1 MSTDKEIDDG
11 LTEEERAALAE
22 DEDETT
28 DEGAGDDQDDAQAG
42 DDGADGD
49 AGDGNDAN
57 AGEDAAEAADDTQQ
71 AGDDAAAAAEPA
83 AAPQQSA
90 PVLIAQ
96 PLEDAQAK
104 LADIATKKT
113 DLVTRFDDGDITTK
127 EYQQELDALNKAERE
142 IEFAIHETK
151 LAEKM
156 EQQRLQNE
164 WTATVNAFIGANDRY
179 DPVKNPR
186 MYQMLD
192 MEVRAVA
199 GTEEA
204 KAMTGAQILRK
215 AHENLAEAFGFAD
228 EQKQTPAQQQGKKT
242 AAKPALPPSLDK
254 VPAADT
260 PDMSQG
266 RFAGLD
272 RLAQTNPIAYEEALM
287 KLSDS
292 EREAYLA
299 A

>member
-1 MSTDKEIDDG
+1 MSTDKEFDDG
-11 LTEEERAALAE
+11 LTDEERAALAE
-22 DEDETT
+22 DEGETT

-49 AGDGNDAN
+49 AGDGDDAN

-204 KAMTGAQILRK
+204 KTMTGAQILRK
-215 AHENLAEAFGFAD
+215 AHENLVEAFGFAD

>member
-1 MSTDKEIDDG
+1 MSTDKEFDDG
-11 LTEEERAALAE
+11 LTDEERAALAE
-22 DEDETT
+22 DDGENT

-228 EQKQTPAQQQGKKT
+228 DQKQAPAAGRKPIPR
-242 AAKPALPPSLDK
+242 PALPPSLDK